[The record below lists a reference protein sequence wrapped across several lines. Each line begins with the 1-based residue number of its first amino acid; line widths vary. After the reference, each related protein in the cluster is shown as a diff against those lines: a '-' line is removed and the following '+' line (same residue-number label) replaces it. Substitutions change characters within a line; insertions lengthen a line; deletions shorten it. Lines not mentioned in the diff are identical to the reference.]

1 MACKNNAVVLRPYW
15 YTLQKEAMLIISTRE
30 FRANQGKYLRM
41 VKSGEE
47 VILKSRENGSF
58 ALTPVTEYS
67 TFIPKEYVFKTK
79 DEDLKRAITGEE
91 LLERLIPRVERLFDK

>member
-1 MACKNNAVVLRPYW
+1 
-15 YTLQKEAMLIISTRE
+15 MLVISTRE
-30 FRANQGKYLRM
+30 FRAKQGKYLKL
-41 VKSGEE
+41 VKNGEE

-67 TFIPKEYVFKTK
+67 TLIPKEYILKTK

-91 LLERLIPRVERLFDK
+91 LLERLIPRVEKLFNK